1 MNIST
6 IAFEN
11 GIKIFIAICGNENPF
26 LKTFVSTFMLK
37 GVFICSDEKK
47 TLRSSQDSNLG
58 PLNSSQ
64 MLSPTELL
72 EL

>member
-37 GVFICSDEKK
+37 GVFICSDEK
-47 TLRSSQDSNLG
+47 RH
-58 PLNSSQ
+58 
-64 MLSPTELL
+64 
-72 EL
+72 